1 MIVLVEGVAL
11 QFIKKRMRTLKRII
25 DFMIGNKLAVW
36 ILTVLLIVWG
46 IFASTTIKYESIPS
60 ISLPTLSVSAVYPNA
75 TPEQV
80 ADDVSKPLEDAIS
93 SIKGVDSV
101 SSKSSQ
107 NVASLTVNYDY
118 DTDLD
123 KAQTE
128 LEKTIKS
135 VDLPEGVNEPT
146 IMQFSS
152 STMPILALSVS
163 SKDGNLKTAT
173 QFVEDDVK
181 PALEKIDG
189 VGKLTVTGQEAYE
202 IKMTYDED
210 KLAAL
215 GTTAAAVTQAIQ
227 GQNVKN
233 QLGLYTLDDTKKS
246 IVVNDKATTL
256 KQLKDMDI
264 LLGSSNGAAQ
274 RQAQPVLD
282 AHAGQVA
289 STGIQTVKLKD
300 VATLKKVETRDSI
313 SRVNG
318 KDAISIQLT
327 ATQDANT
334 VNVVNAVKD
343 KLADLEKMNSD
354 MNINI
359 TSDQGQP
366 IEDSVNTMLEKA
378 IYGAIFAV
386 LVILIFL
393 RNFRSTIIS
402 IVSIPLSLLT
412 SIAII
417 KSLDMT
423 LNMMTLGAL
432 TVAIGRVI
440 DDSIVVVENIYRRMH
455 DKNEPLRGRQL
466 IASATIEM
474 FKPILSSTLVTVAVF
489 TPIIFIH
496 GMVAELFGPFAMTM
510 AIALGIS
517 LIVAIT
523 VVPIMA
529 HTMFKKEILATPEQK
544 VGSKEKHSR
553 MAIRYGKMLNVI
565 LNHKII
571 TLVIALV
578 ILVGSVALLPKVGFS
593 FLGNDQQT
601 TMITTY
607 TPATGELDDEV
618 NKSVKEAE
626 KYIAKQD
633 NVKLVQSSITSSSAA
648 SPDAMSMMAG
658 SGSMLYIIFD
668 KNTKN
673 LDAKQQK
680 LFDHLKSF
688 GHKGTWKKQ
697 DMSMT
702 GSSNEVSYTISST
715 DRAKVEKAA
724 LQIEDVLN
732 DDKGL
737 KDAKSSVSDSYPQY
751 TFNLKEKAL
760 KQYGLSANQLS
771 PMLMQAT
778 GDTIVTTLGDGDNT
792 LNVIVAQDNGKT
804 FKTMKAFLKQDI
816 TTQQG
821 TVKLSDLVSIDK
833 STTPSSISRQDNK
846 EYATVTAGIKGDD
859 VSAISARINKKVN
872 DIDFTKGVTLEQG
885 GTSADIQ
892 ESFTQLG
899 LAIIAAIFLVY
910 FILVVT
916 FREGLAPF
924 AILFSLPF
932 TLIGAV
938 LGLLIAGESF
948 SVSSMLGI
956 LMLVGIVVTN
966 AIVLVD
972 RVIHN
977 ERVGKT
983 MRDAL
988 IDAAE
993 TRLRPILMT
1002 AIATVFALLPLAL
1015 SSSSGGSI
1023 ISQGLG
1029 ITVVGGLITSTILTL
1044 FIVPVVYEGLS
1055 KLFNKDRHK
1064 TIE

>member
-1 MIVLVEGVAL
+1 MIVLIEGFAL
-11 QFIKKRMRTLKRII
+11 QFIKKRMKTLKHII

-46 IFASTTIKYESIPS
+46 IFASTTIKYESIPN

-101 SSKSSQ
+101 NSKSSQ

-123 KAQTE
+123 KAQTK
-128 LEKTIKS
+128 LEKAFKS
-135 VDLPEGVNEPT
+135 VDLPEGVDEPT

-152 STMPILALSVS
+152 SMMPILALSVS
-163 SKDGNLKTAT
+163 SEDGNLKTAT

-181 PALEKIDG
+181 TALEKIDG
-189 VGKLTVTGQEAYE
+189 VGQLTVTGQEAYE
-202 IKMTYDED
+202 IELTYDED

-227 GQNVKN
+227 GQNVTN

-246 IVVNDKATTL
+246 IVVNDKATSL
-256 KQLKDMDI
+256 KQLNDMDI
-264 LLGSSNGAAQ
+264 VFGSSAGAAQ
-274 RQAQPVLD
+274 SQAHTD
-282 AHAGQVA
+282 AGQAA
-289 STGIQTVKLKD
+289 SAGVQTVKLKD
-300 VATLKKVETRDSI
+300 VATLEKVENHDSI

-318 KDAISIQLT
+318 KEAISIQLT

-334 VNVVNAVKD
+334 VDVVNAVKD
-343 KLADLEKMNSD
+343 KITDLEKANID
-354 MNINI
+354 MNIDI

-378 IYGAIFAV
+378 IFGAIFAV

-440 DDSIVVVENIYRRMH
+440 DDSIVVVENIYRRMY

-466 IASATIEM
+466 IASATTEM

-489 TPIIFIH
+489 TPIIFID
-496 GMVAELFGPFAMTM
+496 GMVAELFGPFAITM

-553 MAIRYGKMLNVI
+553 MAIRYGKMLNAA

-578 ILVGSVALLPKVGFS
+578 ILIGSVALLPKVGFS
-593 FLGNDQQT
+593 FFGSDQQM

-626 KYIAKQD
+626 KYIAKQGD
-633 NVKLVQSSITSSSAA
+633 VTLVQSSITSSSA
-648 SPDAMSMMAG
+648 SPDTMSMMAG
-658 SGSMLYIIFD
+658 SGSMLYIIFNED
-668 KNTKN
+668 VKN

-688 GHKGTWKKQ
+688 GHKGTWKQQ

-760 KQYGLSANQLS
+760 KQYGLTANQLS

-778 GDTIVTTLGDGDNT
+778 GDTIVTTLEDGDNT
-792 LNVIVAQDNGKT
+792 LNVIVAQDDSKT
-804 FKTMKAFLKQDI
+804 FETMKAFLKQDI

-821 TVKLSDLVSIDK
+821 TEKLSDLVSIDK

-859 VSAISARINKKVN
+859 VSAISTRIKKEVN

-892 ESFTQLG
+892 ETFTQLG

-948 SVSSMLGI
+948 TVSSMLGI

-966 AIVLVD
+966 AIVFVD

-977 ERVGKT
+977 ELAGET
-983 MRDAL
+983 MRDSL

-1055 KLFNKDRHK
+1055 KLFKKDRHK

>member
-1 MIVLVEGVAL
+1 
-11 QFIKKRMRTLKRII
+11 
-25 DFMIGNKLAVW
+25 MIGNKLAVW

-75 TPEQV
+75 TPEQI

-101 SSKSSQ
+101 NSKSSQ

-128 LEKTIKS
+128 LEKAFKS
-135 VDLPEGVNEPT
+135 VDLPEGVDEPT

-152 STMPILALSVS
+152 SMMPILALSVS
-163 SKDGNLKTAT
+163 SEDGNLKTAT

-181 PALEKIDG
+181 TALEKIDG
-189 VGKLTVTGQEAYE
+189 VGQLTVTGQEAYE
-202 IKMTYDED
+202 IELTYDED

-215 GTTAAAVTQAIQ
+215 GTTAAGVTQAIQ
-227 GQNVKN
+227 GQNVTN

-246 IVVNDKATTL
+246 IVVNDKATSL

-264 LLGSSNGAAQ
+264 VLGSSAGAAQ
-274 RQAQPVLD
+274 SQAQPAMGAD
-282 AHAGQVA
+282 AGQAA
-289 STGIQTVKLKD
+289 SAGVQTVKLKD
-300 VATLKKVETRDSI
+300 VATLKKVENHDSI

-334 VNVVNAVKD
+334 VDVVNAVKD
-343 KLADLEKMNSD
+343 KITDLEKANSD
-354 MNINI
+354 MNIDI

-440 DDSIVVVENIYRRMH
+440 DDSIVVVENIYRRMY

-466 IASATIEM
+466 IASATTEM

-489 TPIIFIH
+489 TPIIFID
-496 GMVAELFGPFAMTM
+496 GMVAELFGPFAITM

-553 MAIRYGKMLNVI
+553 MAIRYGKMLNAA

-578 ILVGSVALLPKVGFS
+578 ILIGSVALLPKVGFS
-593 FLGNDQQT
+593 FFGSDQQT

-633 NVKLVQSSITSSSAA
+633 DVTLVQSSITSSSA

-668 KNTKN
+668 EDTKN

-688 GHKGTWKKQ
+688 GHKGTWKQQ

-715 DRAKVEKAA
+715 DRAKVEKSA

-760 KQYGLSANQLS
+760 KQYGLTANQLS

-778 GDTIVTTLGDGDNT
+778 GDTIVTTLEDGDNT
-792 LNVIVAQDNGKT
+792 LNVIVAQDDSKT
-804 FKTMKAFLKQDI
+804 FETMKAFLKQDI

-821 TVKLSDLVSIDK
+821 AVKLSDLVSIDK

-859 VSAISARINKKVN
+859 VSAISARIKKEVN

-966 AIVLVD
+966 AIVFVD

-977 ERVGKT
+977 ERAGET
-983 MRDAL
+983 MRDSL

-1055 KLFNKDRHK
+1055 KLFKKDRHK